1 MQNDESKADRPQV
14 DVAKPSRKSENS
26 IFSQKEIKNT
36 VRKFILAWLNGDVT
50 INMMTASEFAQTDM
64 AKGHFP
70 NYQKALDDE
79 LRIKQAFIDL
89 VSICIGNKTAG
100 DEERQKAFEQIFQF
114 ILSWRSA
121 NRIVGKFNDY
131 ADIDDRLDKL
141 EEGQERTRKLI
152 DELILLLKNK
162 RILP

>member
-1 MQNDESKADRPQV
+1 MQNDENKADRPQV
-14 DVAKPSRKSENS
+14 DIAKPSRKSENP

-36 VRKFILAWLNGDVT
+36 VRKFILGWLNGDVT
-50 INMMTASEFAQTDM
+50 INMMTASEFVQTDM

-79 LRIKQAFIDL
+79 IKMKQYFIDL
-89 VSICIGNKTAG
+89 VSICIGNKTAS
-100 DEERQKAFEQIFQF
+100 DEERQKAFEQIFML

-121 NRIVGKFNDY
+121 SRITGRINDY
-131 ADIDDRLDKL
+131 ADIEDRLDKL
-141 EEGQERTRKLI
+141 EEGQERTKGLI

-162 RILP
+162 RMLP

>member
-1 MQNDESKADRPQV
+1 MQNDDSKIDNPQADI
-14 DVAKPSRKSENS
+14 AKPSKKSENS

-36 VRKFILAWLNGDVT
+36 VRKFVLAWLNGDVSV
-50 INMMTASEFAQTDM
+50 NFMTASELTHADIM
-64 AKGHFP
+64 SGRFP

-79 LRIKQAFIDL
+79 IKMKQYFIDL
-89 VSICIGNKTAG
+89 VSICIGNKTAS

-121 NRIVGKFNDY
+121 SRITGRINDY
-131 ADIDDRLDKL
+131 ADIEDRLDKL
-141 EEGQERTRKLI
+141 EEGQERTKRLI

-162 RILP
+162 RMLP